1 MTKGNKK
8 KGGKVIVGSFKFI
21 AKSGKT
27 DHSTSLSAKI
37 AYRNNYSKKN
47 ILGEREV
54 LINNLSDLTFIFIK
68 DIFKKRQWDKL
79 IEWAHALYV
88 EVIMKFY
95 ANYKPF
101 NLDDHS
107 ITSTIRGQTLELTL
121 LSLESYI
128 NYLKS
133 HILTFLIK
141 G

>member
-1 MTKGNKK
+1 
-8 KGGKVIVGSFKFI
+8 
-21 AKSGKT
+21 
-27 DHSTSLSAKI
+27 
-37 AYRNNYSKKN
+37 
-47 ILGEREV
+47 
-54 LINNLSDLTFIFIK
+54 LINNLSDPTFIFIK

-88 EVIMKFY
+88 KVIRKFY

-101 NLDDHS
+101 NLNDHS
-107 ITSTIRGQTLELTL
+107 ITSTIKGQTLELTL
-121 LSLESYI
+121 LSLEIYI